1 MHRMLLNKALIEL
14 ELRPA
19 GPVLVKAG
27 EAAAAANPSLPDMQF
42 VRTRRNGEPTVYF
55 PGSSLK
61 GALRSHCERIGRT
74 FAFAGGLRETHVAC
88 DPVNEGKCC
97 AQAILK
103 PGKGH
108 DGGKETEMYQVPA
121 SVKYRMSC
129 FVCQLFGNTTLAGH
143 IIFDDAYP
151 DGKVTLEERNGVA
164 IDRVFGSVRQGP
176 FQYETLVAGKFS
188 TTIRLSNFTCA
199 HLGLLLIALRD
210 LAEQHLLVGFGKSR
224 GLGRLHAD
232 LKRLTLSS
240 RSPEADETTFPG
252 IALDLSTL
260 DPGYLPADG
269 EDKAWVSP
277 GDDLALLSGGETA
290 VDDLDG
296 RTWVL
301 KTPNDINVA
310 RTSFTDAWLAA
321 FGTKGKGG

>member
-1 MHRMLLNKALIEL
+1 MHRMLLNKALIKL

-42 VRTRRNGEPTVYF
+42 VRTRRNGEPTVFF

-74 FAFAGGLRETHVAC
+74 FAFAGGLRERHLAC
-88 DPVNEGKCC
+88 DPLNEDECC
-97 AQAILK
+97 AKPILK

-108 DGGKETEMYQVPA
+108 GGGNQDEAHQVAA
-121 SVKYRMSC
+121 SDKYRMSC
-129 FVCQLFGNTTLAGH
+129 FVCQLFGNTALAGH

-151 DGKVTLEERNGVA
+151 DGKVKLEERNGVA

-176 FQYETLVAGKFS
+176 FQYETLVAGKFP
-188 TTIRLSNFTCA
+188 TTIQLSNFTCA

-210 LAEQHLLVGFGKSR
+210 LADQHLLVGFGKSR

-232 LKRLTLSS
+232 LKQLTLSS
-240 RSPEADETTFPG
+240 RSTQADETTFPG
-252 IALDLSTL
+252 VALDLSAL
-260 DPGYLPADG
+260 DSSYLPADG

-277 GDDLALLSGGETA
+277 GDDLALISGGNTT

-296 RTWVL
+296 RTWVFN
-301 KTPNDINVA
+301 TPSEIHA
-310 RTSFTDAWLAA
+310 AGTSFTEAWLAA
-321 FGTKGKGG
+321 FGPKAKGG